1 MITDSTDAVEI
12 VTFSD
17 TFENSQTLLLLNIY
31 NIIKHNRIKRIKN
44 QIENKIY
51 LHIILLRSE

>member
-17 TFENSQTLLLLNIY
+17 TFENIQTLLLLNIY
-31 NIIKHNRIKRIKN
+31 NIIKHNRIKRIK
-44 QIENKIY
+44 IK
-51 LHIILLRSE
+51 